1 MEYLQIKNSNLKL
14 SRIGFGGGP
23 LGKHGW
29 SGVDVDEL
37 ISCIPM
43 AIDGGINFFDTADC
57 YGLGESETNLSKG
70 LKGIRDQA
78 FIATKFGV
86 RIGNDGK
93 SYYDNSKNYLD
104 QALEAS
110 LKRLGTDVI
119 DLYQI
124 HYWDGK
130 IPIEDTLGE
139 LSRKREEGKIKYF
152 GVTNIDLPANSS
164 GEGLLSFSYDYSLIA
179 KDNEQKANRLL
190 KENDNLL
197 FIAHSVLAQGIL
209 SGKYN
214 INTKFPDD
222 DRRSRDAYVNFHS
235 RLPAI
240 VAYLNTIQD
249 EILKD
254 NSMSMPQLAIKWVLQ
269 KIHRSVTL
277 VGVRS
282 KKQLATFLNA
292 DTWFLSEE
300 SMSKLEKMVVG
311 F

>member
-1 MEYLQIKNSNLKL
+1 MDYLQIKNSDLRI

-70 LKGIRDQA
+70 LKGIRDKA

-93 SYYDNSKNYLD
+93 SYYDNSKNYLS
-104 QALEAS
+104 QALNAS

-130 IPIEDTLGE
+130 TPLADIFGE

-152 GVTNIDLPANSS
+152 GVTNIDLPTNCNS
-164 GEGLLSFSYDYSLIA
+164 EGLLSFSYDYSLIA
-179 KDNEQKANRLL
+179 KENEHKTNQLL
-190 KENDNLL
+190 MENDNLL

-214 INTKFPDD
+214 INTRFPED
-222 DRRSRDAYVNFHS
+222 DRRSRDVYVNFHAK
-235 RLPAI
+235 LPAI
-240 VAYLNTIQD
+240 ISYLNSIQD
-249 EILKD
+249 EILQG

-269 KIHRSVTL
+269 KINKSVTL

-282 KKQLATFLNA
+282 KKQLETFLNSE
-292 DTWFLSEE
+292 TWLLSDE
-300 SMSKLEKMVVG
+300 SMSKLEKMVIG